1 MEKEWYIS
9 LNFYPVEKHVKL
21 IQLLLNKAS
30 NIYVRKD
37 YFQYI
42 EWKEEWKKEYIDELY
57 EDFVSN
63 SLYLDTKEEAKINQE
78 INEEIIQELK
88 YQEFFNPYMED
99 IHALK
104 QKLKNN
110 SLKNTERIKTIIKT
124 ILRKYMDSIEYVE
137 EEFFLKENKCFTNI
151 PNYSF
156 RAYYS
161 DGILEDWNNTYDWY
175 QIKDEESLNKFLL
188 HSSYEYNLIITE
200 NKEDIKEFS
209 YYLNLIESAYDVLAI
224 QCKNKKYEELLLEK
238 FEAEFHE
245 TDKITLYDK
254 SMEI

>member
-1 MEKEWYIS
+1 M
-9 LNFYPVEKHVKL
+9 

-42 EWKEEWKKEYIDELY
+42 EWKKEYIDELY

-78 INEEIIQELK
+78 INEEIIQALK

-137 EEFFLKENKCFTNI
+137 EEFFLKKINVLQI
-151 PNYSF
+151 F
-156 RAYYS
+156 RI
-161 DGILEDWNNTYDWY
+161 IL
-175 QIKDEESLNKFLL
+175 FVP
-188 HSSYEYNLIITE
+188 IIVMV
-200 NKEDIKEFS
+200 F
-209 YYLNLIESAYDVLAI
+209 
-224 QCKNKKYEELLLEK
+224 
-238 FEAEFHE
+238 
-245 TDKITLYDK
+245 
-254 SMEI
+254 

>member
-1 MEKEWYIS
+1 M
-9 LNFYPVEKHVKL
+9 

-42 EWKEEWKKEYIDELY
+42 EWKKEYIDELY

-63 SLYLDTKEEAKINQE
+63 SLYLDTKEEAKIN
-78 INEEIIQELK
+78 EEIIQVLK

-104 QKLKNN
+104 QQLKNN

-137 EEFFLKENKCFTNI
+137 EEFF
-151 PNYSF
+151 
-156 RAYYS
+156 
-161 DGILEDWNNTYDWY
+161 
-175 QIKDEESLNKFLL
+175 
-188 HSSYEYNLIITE
+188 
-200 NKEDIKEFS
+200 
-209 YYLNLIESAYDVLAI
+209 
-224 QCKNKKYEELLLEK
+224 
-238 FEAEFHE
+238 
-245 TDKITLYDK
+245 
-254 SMEI
+254 

>member
-1 MEKEWYIS
+1 MKKEWYIS

-42 EWKEEWKKEYIDELY
+42 EWKKEYIDELY

-78 INEEIIQELK
+78 INEEIIQALK

-137 EEFFLKENKCFTNI
+137 EEFF
-151 PNYSF
+151 
-156 RAYYS
+156 
-161 DGILEDWNNTYDWY
+161 
-175 QIKDEESLNKFLL
+175 
-188 HSSYEYNLIITE
+188 
-200 NKEDIKEFS
+200 
-209 YYLNLIESAYDVLAI
+209 
-224 QCKNKKYEELLLEK
+224 
-238 FEAEFHE
+238 
-245 TDKITLYDK
+245 
-254 SMEI
+254 

>member
-1 MEKEWYIS
+1 M
-9 LNFYPVEKHVKL
+9 

-42 EWKEEWKKEYIDELY
+42 EWKKEYIDELY

-78 INEEIIQELK
+78 INEEIIQALK

-137 EEFFLKENKCFTNI
+137 EEFF
-151 PNYSF
+151 
-156 RAYYS
+156 
-161 DGILEDWNNTYDWY
+161 
-175 QIKDEESLNKFLL
+175 
-188 HSSYEYNLIITE
+188 
-200 NKEDIKEFS
+200 
-209 YYLNLIESAYDVLAI
+209 
-224 QCKNKKYEELLLEK
+224 
-238 FEAEFHE
+238 
-245 TDKITLYDK
+245 
-254 SMEI
+254 

>member
-1 MEKEWYIS
+1 MENKWYIL
-9 LNFYPVEKHVKL
+9 LNFYPIEKQIKL

-42 EWKEEWKKEYIDELY
+42 EWKEEWKKEYINELY

-63 SLYLDTKEEAKINQE
+63 SLYLDSREETK
-78 INEEIIQELK
+78 INEEIIQALK

-137 EEFFLKENKCFTNI
+137 EEFF
-151 PNYSF
+151 
-156 RAYYS
+156 
-161 DGILEDWNNTYDWY
+161 
-175 QIKDEESLNKFLL
+175 
-188 HSSYEYNLIITE
+188 
-200 NKEDIKEFS
+200 
-209 YYLNLIESAYDVLAI
+209 
-224 QCKNKKYEELLLEK
+224 
-238 FEAEFHE
+238 
-245 TDKITLYDK
+245 
-254 SMEI
+254 

>member
-1 MEKEWYIS
+1 MKKEWYIS

-78 INEEIIQELK
+78 INEEIIQALK

-104 QKLKNN
+104 QKLKNNSLNEASQTFMEGIKNN

-137 EEFFLKENKCFTNI
+137 EEFF
-151 PNYSF
+151 
-156 RAYYS
+156 
-161 DGILEDWNNTYDWY
+161 
-175 QIKDEESLNKFLL
+175 
-188 HSSYEYNLIITE
+188 
-200 NKEDIKEFS
+200 
-209 YYLNLIESAYDVLAI
+209 
-224 QCKNKKYEELLLEK
+224 
-238 FEAEFHE
+238 
-245 TDKITLYDK
+245 
-254 SMEI
+254 